1 MKTRAGATPSSPAH
15 KKTTMSSSPPSE
27 RQRLDKLLVDLGLAE
42 TRTKAEALIR
52 AGEVLVSEQ
61 RVDKP
66 GTLVSPGT
74 PIRVVTP
81 SNDVSRGA
89 GKLRTALKNF
99 QFAVAGRIC
108 ADLGASTG
116 GFTQVLLEEGAAH
129 VHAFDVGYGLL
140 HERLRT
146 DPRVTV
152 HDRINVRHLNG
163 DEMEPAGI
171 VVMDLSFIGLEL
183 IFPAVRRISA
193 PDADCVAL
201 IKPQFEAG
209 KGQVGKGGIVRDPK
223 VLAKVL
229 ETHLIELEQN
239 GFSCWGLVPS
249 EVKGKKGNQEF
260 LSWFRKIEHYG
271 KSGFELPDLQ
281 SSI

>member
-1 MKTRAGATPSSPAH
+1 
-15 KKTTMSSSPPSE
+15 MSSSSSSE

-42 TRTKAEALIR
+42 TRSKAEALIR

-66 GTLVSPGT
+66 GTLIALDAPL
-74 PIRVVTP
+74 RVVTP
-81 SNDVSRGA
+81 SADVSRGA
-89 GKLRTALKNF
+89 GKLRGALKVF
-99 QFAVAGRIC
+99 QFPIAGRIC

-116 GFTQVLLEEGAAH
+116 GFTQVLLEEGAVQ

-140 HERLRT
+140 HERIRT

-152 HDRINVRHLNG
+152 HDRVNVRHLEG
-163 DEMEPAGI
+163 TEMEPAGV

-183 IFPAVRRISA
+183 IFPAVARISA

-209 KGQVGKGGIVRDPK
+209 RGQVGKGGIVRDPK
-223 VLAKVL
+223 VLTRVI
-229 ETHLIELEQN
+229 ETHLLQLEQN

-271 KSGFELPDLQ
+271 KAEFVLPDVH
-281 SSI
+281 SWM

>member
-1 MKTRAGATPSSPAH
+1 MPNPPS
-15 KKTTMSSSPPSE
+15 SE
-27 RQRLDKLLVDLGLAE
+27 RQRLDKLLVDLGLAG
-42 TRTKAEALIR
+42 TRSKAEALIR

-66 GTLVSPGT
+66 GAMVAAGT
-74 PIRVVTP
+74 PIRVITP
-81 SNDVSRGA
+81 SIDVSRGA
-89 GKLRTALKNF
+89 AKLRGALKVF
-99 QFAVAGRIC
+99 QLPIAGCIC

-152 HDRINVRHLNG
+152 HDRVNVRHLSG
-163 DEMEPAGI
+163 SEMEPAGI

-183 IFPAVRRISA
+183 VFPAVMRISTPEA
-193 PDADCVAL
+193 ECAAL

-209 KGQVGKGGIVRDPK
+209 RGQVGKGGIVKDPK
-223 VLAKVL
+223 VLKSVL
-229 ETHLIELEQN
+229 ETHLVQLEQN

-249 EVKGKKGNQEF
+249 DVKGKKGNQEF

-271 KSGFELPDLQ
+271 KRDFVLPDLHH
-281 SSI
+281 SI

>member
-1 MKTRAGATPSSPAH
+1 MSAHPS
-15 KKTTMSSSPPSE
+15 SE

-42 TRTKAEALIR
+42 TRSKAEALIR

-66 GTLVSPGT
+66 GTLIASDAS
-74 PIRVVTP
+74 IRVLTP
-81 SNDVSRGA
+81 STDVSRGA
-89 GKLRTALKNF
+89 KKLRGALKAF
-99 QFAVAGRIC
+99 QFPIAGRIC

-116 GFTQVLLEEGAAH
+116 GFTQVLLEQGAAQ
-129 VHAFDVGYGLL
+129 VHTFDVGYGLL

-152 HDRINVRHLNG
+152 HDRVNVRHLSG
-163 DEMEPAGI
+163 SEMELATI

-183 IFPAVRRISA
+183 VFPAVRRISA
-193 PDADCVAL
+193 VEAECVAL

-209 KGQVGKGGIVRDPK
+209 RGQVGKGGIVKDPK
-223 VLAKVL
+223 VLRSVL
-229 ETHLIELEQN
+229 ETHLVQLEQN

-260 LSWFRKIEHYG
+260 FSWFRKIEQYG
-271 KSGFELPDLQ
+271 KSEFVLPDFHH
-281 SSI
+281 SI